1 MTIIHLPQRK
11 SREALRLAIKLFN
24 ADTLPSGEMLDRV
37 RILADECRHRDPADS
52 AEAMGFLAVM
62 KNDVEGMLSSFAT
75 ALRHSQTP
83 AITMQ
88 NFLSCLMAVG
98 QISFAARKARE
109 FLATHG
115 EGNPG
120 LLALALMLYMTIPD
134 MENTTQLAEK
144 LSASGVDMD
153 TIDYHPE
160 IIKDLSTFL
169 EESGICEKDLQYAV
183 SSYVE
188 ELANGN
194 CRIKSMSWAEI
205 DIKEIG
211 YPFSFTVSVV
221 AEENA
226 FLNADHLAVR
236 RLIRDKNIPTGI
248 LKNVLFSAEMVF

>member
-160 IIKDLSTFL
+160 IIKDLSTF
-169 EESGICEKDLQYAV
+169 
-183 SSYVE
+183 
-188 ELANGN
+188 
-194 CRIKSMSWAEI
+194 
-205 DIKEIG
+205 
-211 YPFSFTVSVV
+211 
-221 AEENA
+221 
-226 FLNADHLAVR
+226 
-236 RLIRDKNIPTGI
+236 
-248 LKNVLFSAEMVF
+248 